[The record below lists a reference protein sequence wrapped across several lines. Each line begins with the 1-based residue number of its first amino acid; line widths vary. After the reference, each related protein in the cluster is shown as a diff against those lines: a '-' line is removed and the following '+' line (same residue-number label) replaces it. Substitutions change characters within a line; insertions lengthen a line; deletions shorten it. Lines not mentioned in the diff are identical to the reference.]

1 MHYWIYQDSRILGPF
16 AREDVLSVPGVGQGS
31 LVCEGSA
38 TGAADQD
45 WKPLDSVPEL
55 SGLLGSR
62 AGASAV
68 MPSEFDSF
76 GQFQETAHALLDNIG
91 RSDEYPS
98 AVLQDPQFSALW
110 GGLGGDPGGGIWDR
124 HRVSDLETSVF
135 DLKSQLEEQVK
146 RQDEMLE
153 KLSEKQKLIEEKEQ
167 LLAEREKE
175 AELLRGRLRDAVVQ
189 PLGGTAP
196 ADGVSELRARIAQLE
211 SRQGSPAAPTD
222 PITGLLARIAQLEAR
237 GAAPLPPADPVAE
250 LSSRL
255 ADLEARA
262 RGGAAQP
269 RPAGRPAA
277 RAPASRPPPPPPAAF
292 QEETPPWTSSPD
304 LGELPPPAESAP
316 RDGAPWGSA
325 AAAPAFLEEAAAAPS
340 VPDFKP
346 VPLSED
352 LGLPPMRARTEDVPQ
367 FEAPPPL
374 AEESGAAP
382 SAEASWTPPPVEESP
397 APTAVAPVAAAPAP
411 ALDDGVPE
419 ATPLRSVS
427 EMPPAMEFSPPSPET
442 AEPWSPPPPAEA
454 EATPAADTLQPP
466 PVEDPGA
473 WGAPPPMEAAFQ
485 SPEEAGPALQLQ
497 APPSGEETSALSG
510 TASPWPPPERVAEP
524 MFAAPPEEAAPPP
537 LPEPSAYPQ
546 EPPQTM
552 LMGSTPTPVP
562 GGDMLSLSPPQGGF
576 PQQGLGTSSDGDLLQ
591 AFPGQAPTP
600 MPIPLSDGTQGGW
613 PSATPMPTM
622 GQPDLPQSVMQGLGI
637 SSQATPM
644 PGSLT
649 MPGATPVPG
658 FSTPRPITGNFD
670 DILRGGATPMPGATP
685 APTAAA
691 PEPTGLK
698 QRLQSKKFLIGL
710 GLSLLVLVLL
720 LIFFLRNP
728 KQVVQMVDM
737 APKQTKDDGFSVDNV
752 PGFPPKGAAGGPSGP
767 AGASPAGNNPFS
779 KPPADPAAAPQQP
792 AAAQTGAS
800 AAQRPPAQPQ
810 TSGRDFIQD
819 QSIEAMEMVKN
830 YQLDKSRGSIAKML
844 EYYFLGSDHS
854 PEWSAGA
861 LEANVWVVEYHVFKG
876 GPGVR
881 AKKPTATYQF
891 EVDLVKK
898 TVIGRNES
906 AQSLISGR
914 AEQTTGRRRASIQQ
928 EVEEEMSSQK
938 TPRRAAPARPR
949 AQPRRPTAPEQ
960 APLPNED
967 ELETSDYTPP
977 AGGGFNNPGDDNVGM
992 ESE

>member
-55 SGLLGSR
+55 AGLLGSR
-62 AGASAV
+62 AIAAAV
-68 MPSEFDSF
+68 MPSELDSF

-269 RPAGRPAA
+269 RPAGHPAA

-397 APTAVAPVAAAPAP
+397 APTTMAPVAAAPAP
-411 ALDDGVPE
+411 VSDAAFERIVILYRLSVPSAGVVVSTREPAALRERCLDIGATQVSAGSKMDPGGYGDGVRRHE
-419 ATPLRSVS
+419 S
-427 EMPPAMEFSPPSPET
+427 E
-442 AEPWSPPPPAEA
+442 
-454 EATPAADTLQPP
+454 
-466 PVEDPGA
+466 
-473 WGAPPPMEAAFQ
+473 
-485 SPEEAGPALQLQ
+485 
-497 APPSGEETSALSG
+497 
-510 TASPWPPPERVAEP
+510 
-524 MFAAPPEEAAPPP
+524 
-537 LPEPSAYPQ
+537 
-546 EPPQTM
+546 
-552 LMGSTPTPVP
+552 
-562 GGDMLSLSPPQGGF
+562 
-576 PQQGLGTSSDGDLLQ
+576 
-591 AFPGQAPTP
+591 
-600 MPIPLSDGTQGGW
+600 
-613 PSATPMPTM
+613 
-622 GQPDLPQSVMQGLGI
+622 
-637 SSQATPM
+637 
-644 PGSLT
+644 
-649 MPGATPVPG
+649 
-658 FSTPRPITGNFD
+658 
-670 DILRGGATPMPGATP
+670 
-685 APTAAA
+685 
-691 PEPTGLK
+691 
-698 QRLQSKKFLIGL
+698 
-710 GLSLLVLVLL
+710 
-720 LIFFLRNP
+720 
-728 KQVVQMVDM
+728 
-737 APKQTKDDGFSVDNV
+737 
-752 PGFPPKGAAGGPSGP
+752 
-767 AGASPAGNNPFS
+767 
-779 KPPADPAAAPQQP
+779 
-792 AAAQTGAS
+792 
-800 AAQRPPAQPQ
+800 
-810 TSGRDFIQD
+810 
-819 QSIEAMEMVKN
+819 
-830 YQLDKSRGSIAKML
+830 
-844 EYYFLGSDHS
+844 
-854 PEWSAGA
+854 
-861 LEANVWVVEYHVFKG
+861 
-876 GPGVR
+876 
-881 AKKPTATYQF
+881 QF
-891 EVDLVKK
+891 EVDDTRPIEEMVR
-898 TVIGRNES
+898 VILRRGYLP
-906 AQSLISGR
+906 SLCTSCY
-914 AEQTTGRRRASIQQ
+914 RRRRTGN
-928 EVEEEMSSQK
+928 VFTEMALDGHIK
-938 TPRRAAPARPR
+938 
-949 AQPRRPTAPEQ
+949 EFC
-960 APLPNED
+960 LPNALLTLAEYAVGNAD
-967 ELETSDYTPP
+967 P
-977 AGGGFNNPGDDNVGM
+977 ALRDQCLAAVAAGRKDLDDSALRPEFDRKLSLVLSGAKDLFF
-992 ESE
+992 